1 MTAISN
7 LLKSLNE
14 NQTLIRLMSHP
25 LGRWAVVLTVLSLMA
40 MFVGLTGSWIADGRR
55 GIRNFVG
62 VVGRGLRDLVLIVPR
77 RVFAI
82 ATLTARE
89 SIRRKALWV
98 GAVFLVLFMFAGW
111 FIGDTT
117 DATPAK
123 NYISFVMTTVR
134 WMLLPVAV
142 LLSCWGLPADIRDRS
157 LHTVVTK
164 PVRRSEVVLGRIGGY
179 VAVVTMLLL
188 VVSAV
193 GYMWILR
200 IVPERSQRQLISRV
214 PQYSNEF
221 YLLGPEG
228 KAANEEGGQ
237 FQGRN
242 VGDLLDFRRFIEGGT
257 KERAVWTFQNLSEK
271 SLSADQVL
279 RLEYRF
285 EAFRSYKGDVATEI
299 EFSAV
304 AFNPKTN
311 LRVHLG
317 TFPVNEFSTE
327 VVHDLAVYD
336 EQGNKKEEKTENL
349 IQIPLTIPYSDDSS
363 ESKTADLFKDLVND
377 GALTIEVGCLDAQQY
392 LGSNM
397 SDLFLRLPDRSFA
410 STYWKAIFVQWLL
423 TVLIITIGTTASC
436 FLKGPVSTLATFG
449 LLILGSFLKNS
460 LIERLNRYYTTGD
473 VVGGGSI
480 EAFYRIV
487 TGMNESTPL
496 DDSLAKRMI
505 EGMDGAVYGMLYIAQ
520 YMIPN
525 IAYFDGAQYAAN
537 GFDVSWQGCLLPS
550 LLITIGFLVPAYII
564 GYFGLQIREL
574 EAK

>member
-7 LLKSLNE
+7 LLKSINE
-14 NQTLIRLMSHP
+14 NPTLLRLMTNP
-25 LGRWAVVLTVLSLMA
+25 FGRWAVVLTVLALMA
-40 MFVGLTGSWIADGRR
+40 AFVGLAGSWVADGRR
-55 GIRNFVG
+55 GVKNFLG

-77 RVFAI
+77 RIFAI

-117 DATPAK
+117 EATPAK

-179 VAVVTMLLL
+179 VAVVTTLLL

-193 GYMWILR
+193 GYLWILR

-214 PQYSNEF
+214 PQYGSQF

-228 KAANEEGGQ
+228 KVNDEKTGEQ

-242 VGDLLDFRRFIEGGT
+242 VGDLLDIRRFIEGGT
-257 KERAVWTFQNLSEK
+257 KERAVWQFSGLSPS
-271 SLSADQVL
+271 SLSTDQNL

-285 EAFRSYKGDVATEI
+285 EAFRSYKGDIGSEI

-304 AFNPKTN
+304 AVNPKTN
-311 LRVHLG
+311 LRVRLG
-317 TFPVNEFSTE
+317 TFPVDEFSSE
-327 VVHDLAVYD
+327 VVHDLS
-336 EQGNKKEEKTENL
+336 GGKTENL
-349 IQIPLTIPYSDDSS
+349 IQIPQSIPYTD
-363 ESKTADLFKDLVND
+363 ETNEPKTADLFNDLVHE
-377 GALTIEVGCLDAQQY
+377 GTLTIEIGCLDASQY
-392 LGSNM
+392 LGSNLT
-397 SDLFLRLPDRSFA
+397 DLFVRLPDRSFA
-410 STYWKAIFVQWLL
+410 STYWKAIFVLWLL
-423 TVLIITIGTTASC
+423 MVLIVTIGTTASC

-460 LIERLNRYYTTGD
+460 LIERLSRYYTTGD

-505 EGMDGAVYGMLYIAQ
+505 EGMDAAVYGMLYIAQ

-525 IAYFDGAQYAAN
+525 ISYFDGAKFAAN
-537 GFDVSWQGCLLPS
+537 GFDVSWEVCLFPS
-550 LLITIGFLVPAYII
+550 LLITIGFLIPAYII

>member
-1 MTAISN
+1 MTAISK
-7 LLKSLNE
+7 LVKSIFE
-14 NQTLIRLMSHP
+14 NQTFVSLMSNP
-25 LGRWAVVLTVLSLMA
+25 FGRWAIVLTVLALMA
-40 MFVGLTGSWIADGRR
+40 AFVGLAGSWVADGRR
-55 GIRNFVG
+55 GVRNFLG
-62 VVGRGLRDLVLIVPR
+62 VVGRGLQDLVLVVPR
-77 RVFAI
+77 RIFAI

-98 GAVFLVLFMFAGW
+98 GAVFLILFMFAGW

-117 DATPAK
+117 EATPAK
-123 NYISFVMTTVR
+123 NYISFVMTTIR

-164 PVRRSEVVLGRIGGY
+164 PVRRSEVVLGRISGY
-179 VAVVTMLLL
+179 VAVVSILLL
-188 VVSAV
+188 IVSAV
-193 GYMWILR
+193 GYLWILR

-214 PQYSNEF
+214 PQYGSQF
-221 YLLGPEG
+221 YLLGPDGKMQDEEG
-228 KAANEEGGQ
+228 KQ

-242 VGDLLDFRRFIEGGT
+242 VGDLLDIRRFIEGGT
-257 KERAVWTFQNLSEK
+257 KERAVWQFKGLSSG
-271 SLSADQVL
+271 SLSADQTL

-285 EAFRSYKGDVATEI
+285 EAFRSYKGDVGSEI

-304 AFNPKTN
+304 AVNPKTN
-311 LRVHLG
+311 LRVRLG
-317 TFPVNEFSTE
+317 TFPVDEFSSE
-327 VVHDLAVYD
+327 VVHDLSD
-336 EQGNKKEEKTENL
+336 GKTENL
-349 IQIPLTIPYSDDSS
+349 IQIPQSVSYTDESN
-363 ESKTADLFKDLVND
+363 ESKTADLFKDLVSD
-377 GALTIEVGCLDAQQY
+377 GTLTIEVGCLDASQY
-392 LGSNM
+392 LGSNLT
-397 SDLFLRLPDRSFA
+397 DLFVRLPDRPFA
-410 STYWKAIFVQWLL
+410 STYWKSIFVMWLL
-423 TVLIITIGTTASC
+423 LVLIITIGTTASC

-449 LLILGSFLKNS
+449 LLILGSFLKTS
-460 LIERLNRYYTTGD
+460 LLERLARYYTTGD

-496 DDSLAKRMI
+496 DDSMTKRMI

-525 IAYFDGAQYAAN
+525 ISYYDATQFAAN
-537 GFDVSWQGCLLPS
+537 GFDVAWNGCLLPS
-550 LLITIGFLVPAYII
+550 LLITVGFLIPAYII